1 MGGYKQKN
9 YLRSN
14 SKLLIKILHMISS
27 KIEEALNRQIDLEGF
42 SSMYYLSMAS
52 WCEVKGYNGIAQFL
66 YHHSDEERTHM
77 LKLFRYIN
85 DRGGHA
91 LVPGLESPPKD
102 FQSIQGIFEIVHS
115 HEVKV
120 SNEINALV
128 ELCIQEK
135 DYTTHNFLQWYVTEQ
150 IEEESLARNVLDKLK
165 LIGEDKGGMYLFDR
179 DLGNMATTGA
189 MNVHSDK

>member
-1 MGGYKQKN
+1 
-9 YLRSN
+9 
-14 SKLLIKILHMISS
+14 MISS
-27 KIEEALNRQIDLEGF
+27 KIDAALNKQIDLEGF
-42 SSMYYLSMAS
+42 SSMYYLAMGS
-52 WCEVKGYNGIAQFL
+52 WAEVKGYNGVAQFL

-77 LKLFRYIN
+77 LKLFHYIN

-91 LVPGLESPPKD
+91 IVPPFAAPQTD
-102 FQSIQGIFEIVHS
+102 FKNIQEIFEIVHS

-128 ELCIQEK
+128 DLCMQEK

-150 IEEESLARNVLDKLK
+150 IEEESLARQILDKLK

-179 DLGNMATTGA
+179 ELGTMAVQDGSKGKGK
-189 MNVHSDK
+189 H